1 MSDNNCS
8 IFFSN
13 IYEYFEKYTDLDDLD
28 ISYSQIINCISEY
41 GDNIIVLIFRNI
53 STYDNTKVEYK
64 VIPLLNKVISIV
76 KSNTSSNNSDSVFK
90 EIFNKPDYNNNNWL
104 QILIQTLDYRYSNTV
119 NHKQIKFVLHS
130 LNDILNTY
138 IPYTNIN
145 NKNNYGDIALLNAA
159 NNIYFNNI
167 TLKYLATDKNINHI
181 NDSGESAIL
190 ISSYNHTNLELLDK
204 LLDKFSNIDVNIIN
218 KYGNNVLFNLLIYE
232 KEDESNKKLILSI
245 VNKLIDKGIN
255 LKYTTYNGSNVLAYS
270 IIYNKPELFKLFFDK
285 LIVDDKKF
293 IVDSV
298 QPFINSSSPNITK
311 YYNEHIPLKDR
322 YTSNSN
328 AIPLMTPSTDKIPS
342 SDISIKYGVELEICV
357 KLDKK
362 CIKRDV
368 NTGSIIY
375 THRDN
380 NSEHNIDTSDP
391 KEWYDLT
398 SIYLDNYIK
407 QRSKTNEQFKRLVNK
422 MKDKYKFFVV
432 TNTPKNKKYKYIYDL
447 DKLQLIKKEGIIDY
461 TNPIITTD
469 ISVKCGDYK
478 YLYNERRIPNINT
491 IRKRFDITKDNDIEN
506 TFHIEFVTPILTC
519 NPIIGKNG
527 ISYDLSPLN
536 DLFLLI
542 GMDKQGCYVTNK
554 SQGFHV
560 NLSLV
565 NNKTGKGLPLLREF
579 FKTQFFKNYIEWEK
593 EAYPKYRKEESE
605 YAMPL
610 YSIINPENNT
620 GFAKI
625 ASNKYV
631 SLHRKDIPELVEVRL
646 FAATNDYKGL
656 VIRTK
661 EALALLYSS
670 YNKWYTAIQASI
682 YPVKSNK
689 GVTRKKRNNYVNLS
703 SKPNVN
709 NGNTKRSKT
718 RNKRKV

>member
-1 MSDNNCS
+1 MNDNCS

-13 IYEYFEKYTDLDDLD
+13 IYEYFEKYTRLEDLD
-28 ISYSQIINCISEY
+28 ITYNQIIDCTNDY

-53 STYDNTKVEYK
+53 STYDTTKVDYK

-76 KSNTSSNNSDSVFK
+76 KSNTSANNYDRVLK
-90 EIFNKPDYNNNNWL
+90 EIFNKPDYNKNNWL
-104 QILIQTLDYRYSNTV
+104 QLLIQTLDYRYNNTT
-119 NHKQIKFVLHS
+119 NHKQIKFILYS
-130 LNDILNTY
+130 LTDILNTY
-138 IPYTNIN
+138 IPYTNID
-145 NKNNYGDIALLNAA
+145 NKNNYGDIALLNASH
-159 NNIYFNNI
+159 NKYFNNI
-167 TLKYLATDKNINHI
+167 TLDHLATEKNINHL
-181 NDSGESAIL
+181 NDSGDSAIL
-190 ISSYNHTNLELLDK
+190 ICSYNHTNLELLDK
-204 LLDKFSNIDVNIIN
+204 LLDNFSNINVNIIN
-218 KYGNNVLFNLLIYE
+218 KYENNVLFNLITYE
-232 KEDESNKKLILSI
+232 KENDSDKKLILSI
-245 VNKLIDKGIN
+245 VNKLIDRGIN
-255 LKYTTYNGSNVLAYS
+255 LKYSTSSGGNALVYS
-270 IIYNKPELFKLFFDK
+270 IIYNKPDIFKAIFDK
-285 LIVDDKKF
+285 LISSDKQY
-293 IVDSV
+293 IINST
-298 QPFINSSSPNITK
+298 QTFINSSSTNITK
-311 YYNEHIPLKDR
+311 YYNEHISLKDR
-322 YTSNSN
+322 YSSNF
-328 AIPLMTPSTDKIPS
+328 IPLMTPSNDKIPS

-380 NSEHNIDTSDP
+380 NSEHNINTSDP

-407 QRSKTNEQFKRLVNK
+407 QRSKTNEKFKHLVNK

-447 DKLQLIKKEGIIDY
+447 DKLQLIKKDGIIDY

-478 YLYNERRIPNINT
+478 YLYNERRIPSINT
-491 IRKRFDITKDNDIEN
+491 IRERFNITKDNDIEN

-610 YSIINPENNT
+610 YSIINPDNNS

-656 VIRTK
+656 VTRTK

-670 YNKWYTAIQASI
+670 YNNWYSNI
-682 YPVKSNK
+682 KSVVYNVNK
-689 GVTRKKRNNYVNLS
+689 KKNTTKKKQKNYINLS
-703 SKPNVN
+703 SKPNINIRN
-709 NGNTKRSKT
+709 NKRFKTK
-718 RNKRKV
+718 NKRKISY

>member
-1 MSDNNCS
+1 MNDNCS

-13 IYEYFEKYTDLDDLD
+13 IYEYFEKYTRLEDLD
-28 ISYSQIINCISEY
+28 ITYNQILNCTNDY

-53 STYDNTKVEYK
+53 STYDTSKVEYK

-76 KSNTSSNNSDSVFK
+76 KSNTSANNYDRIIK
-90 EIFNKPDYNNNNWL
+90 EIFNKPDYNKNNWL
-104 QILIQTLDYRYSNTV
+104 QLLIQTLDYRYSNTT
-119 NHKQIKFVLHS
+119 NHNQIKFILHS
-130 LNDILNTY
+130 LSDILNTY

-145 NKNNYGDIALLNAA
+145 NENNYGDIALLNAV
-159 NNIYFNNI
+159 NNKYFNNI
-167 TLKYLATDKNINHI
+167 TLDYLATEKNINHL
-181 NDSGESAIL
+181 NDSGDSAIL
-190 ISSYNHTNLELLDK
+190 ICSYNHTNLELLDK

-218 KYGNNVLFNLLIYE
+218 KYENNTLFNLIIYD
-232 KEDESNKKLILSI
+232 KEDESNKKIILSI

-255 LKYTTYNGSNVLAYS
+255 LKHTTSSGSNALVYS
-270 IIYNKPELFKLFFDK
+270 IIYNKPDIFKAIFDK
-285 LIVDDKKF
+285 LITSDKQY
-293 IVDSV
+293 IINST
-298 QPFINSSSPNITK
+298 QTFINSSSPNITK
-311 YYNEHIPLKDR
+311 YYNEHISLKDR
-322 YTSNSN
+322 YSSNF
-328 AIPLMTPSTDKIPS
+328 IPLMTPSNDKIPS

-375 THRDN
+375 THRHN

-447 DKLQLIKKEGIIDY
+447 DKLQLIKKDGIIDY

-478 YLYNERRIPNINT
+478 YLYNERRIPTINT
-491 IRKRFDITKDNDIEN
+491 IRERFNITKDNDIEN
-506 TFHIEFVTPILTC
+506 TFHIEFVTPILSC

-542 GMDKQGCYVTNK
+542 GMNKQGCYVTNK

-565 NNKTGKGLPLLREF
+565 NNKTGKGLPLLRDF
-579 FKTQFFKNYIEWEK
+579 FKTQFLRIILNGKKKHIQNIEKKNLNMLCHYILLLILKIIVDFLKLLQINMYLFIEK
-593 EAYPKYRKEESE
+593 IYLNSLKFAYLPQL
-605 YAMPL
+605 M
-610 YSIINPENNT
+610 T
-620 GFAKI
+620 
-625 ASNKYV
+625 
-631 SLHRKDIPELVEVRL
+631 
-646 FAATNDYKGL
+646 
-656 VIRTK
+656 TK
-661 EALALLYSS
+661 VL
-670 YNKWYTAIQASI
+670 
-682 YPVKSNK
+682 
-689 GVTRKKRNNYVNLS
+689 
-703 SKPNVN
+703 
-709 NGNTKRSKT
+709 
-718 RNKRKV
+718 